1 MSNKVNRTPK
11 AWEACPPQIDRVEM
25 AGHYSASA
33 TSVRAFLLERLQE
46 LGEAPYISWRGI
58 LCCSLSNPQGTHA
71 LKITQRGSS
80 VWIRGSLSKWSG
92 CLDEYT
98 RHYLPCDRVGAVVSE
113 VLDRLGLSAEWVKV
127 HSVEMGIDILVS
139 GRVLDYTPYLRI
151 ARGQKRLH
159 IPKEGYTH
167 YQGST
172 RRVFKVYDKGKELGA
187 RTQEGTTLLRMEM
200 TLQNGASSI
209 GKVLGLSLPLHASEL
224 VKGDTL
230 HFIAKLL
237 LKMIEDILPTGIP
250 NSTGAVK
257 DVPIETAISLLRE
270 AYGDEGL
277 QRLIESMEER
287 AEAEEDKTRRK
298 RIRDSAKELRER
310 YSQMEA
316 ERFTKLRETI
326 DEACNVQTEGY
337 TEEI

>member
-1 MSNKVNRTPK
+1 MRK
-11 AWEACPPQIDRVEM
+11 ATECWKAYPPQIDRVEM
-25 AGHYSASA
+25 TGRYNDTASN
-33 TSVRAFLLERLQE
+33 VRAFMYRRMEE
-46 LGEAPYISWRGI
+46 LGEKPYISGRGTFI
-58 LCCSLSNPQGTHA
+58 CRLYNQEGTQY
-71 LKITQRGSS
+71 LKVTQRGHS
-80 VWIRGSLSKWSG
+80 VWVRGSLSKWG
-92 CLDEYT
+92 GYLDEYT
-98 RHYLPCDRVGAVVSE
+98 RHCLPCDRVGAVVSE

-187 RTQEGTTLLRMEM
+187 RTKEGTTLLRMEM

-209 GKVLGLSLPLHASEL
+209 GKVLGLSLPLHASDL
-224 VKGDTL
+224 GKGDTL
-230 HFIAKLL
+230 HYMVKLL

-250 NSTGAVK
+250 SSTGSVK

-310 YSQMEA
+310 YSKMEA

-326 DEACNVQTEGY
+326 DEACSVHTEDY
-337 TEEI
+337 TEEINR